1 VRLFVS
7 FLNNSK
13 KMITYYLKL
22 GHGHFLWHPFRLIS
36 HYDPIIIRDV
46 VRIADSFIKQIIN

>member
-1 VRLFVS
+1 MAIRVVLALNLGYDTGNPEVRLFVS

-22 GHGHFLWHPFRLIS
+22 GHGHFL
-36 HYDPIIIRDV
+36 
-46 VRIADSFIKQIIN
+46 